1 MFTCEAGGLL
11 NHVLHLYHWADHN
24 ERDRRREVRGRSCTP
39 LGTLCVLHVYSDCT
53 VMYSDYTVMSVH
65 GTGAGGQTSVGCV
78 GVWLGARV

>member
-11 NHVLHLYHWADHN
+11 NHVLHLYHWADHD
-24 ERDRRREVRGRSCTP
+24 ERDRRREVRGRSCT
-39 LGTLCVLHVYSDCT
+39 TVCVLHVYSDCT

-65 GTGAGGQTSVGCV
+65 GTGAGGQTSAGCV